1 MSTIVFDKILKI
13 IQLIVTILQFALKA
27 IYGDTQSDNSDDDQ

>member
-1 MSTIVFDKILKI
+1 MSSMVFDKILKV

-27 IYGDTQSDNSDDDQ
+27 IYGDIQTADTDDEQ